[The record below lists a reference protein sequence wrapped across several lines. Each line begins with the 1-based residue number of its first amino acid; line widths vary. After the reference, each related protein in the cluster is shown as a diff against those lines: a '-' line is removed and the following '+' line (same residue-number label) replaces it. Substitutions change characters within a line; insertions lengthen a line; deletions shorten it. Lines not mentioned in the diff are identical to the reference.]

1 MNIWLVSIFEQTPID
16 KVYSTRFISIGNEAV
31 RRGHTVTFFAS
42 TFKHNTKNQRFN
54 ETTVIDIEENYKLV
68 FVKSIGYKKNISFRR
83 LISHYFFASEA
94 LNEMQ
99 AYPKPDVI
107 LMAYPPI
114 GLADKVSSWAKK
126 NNIPVV
132 LDIIDPWPDFSFAFP
147 SYIKPFIELL
157 TFPLNF
163 RLERAL
169 KGIQAVTSISKEYI
183 QWAISKVN
191 SIPIQKVFYPAADF
205 KLVNGQI
212 KEIAKTE
219 VKDYSVFSIIY
230 AGSLGKSYDLGCI
243 LRCAALLEESHP
255 NIVFKIAGAGTQEI
269 EVKTYADNHK
279 NLTYFGR
286 LNKDDLMK
294 QYFHS
299 DLGLTQHIKG
309 AKQSVTYKLFDLL
322 ASELPILNS
331 LESEM
336 KDIILENKVG
346 LHNHPGDEVGL
357 KDNILKFYNDRNLL
371 NQYKLNGL
379 KLTLEKG
386 QNEVVYNKFV
396 DLLEEFKIKT
406 I

>member
-1 MNIWLVSIFEQTPID
+1 MNIWLVSIFEQTPVD
-16 KVYSTRFISIGNEAV
+16 KVYSTRFISIGNEAI
-31 RRGHTVTFFAS
+31 RGGHKVTFFAS

-54 ETTVIDIEENYKLV
+54 KTTVIDSEENYKLV
-68 FVKSIGYKKNISFRR
+68 FVKSMGYKKNISFKR

-94 LNEMQ
+94 LKEMKT
-99 AYPKPDVI
+99 YPKPDVI

-114 GLADKVSSWAKK
+114 GLADKVTAWAKE
-126 NNIPVV
+126 NHIPVV

-147 SYIKPFIELL
+147 SYLKPFIELL
-157 TFPLNF
+157 TFPLNY

-169 KGIQAVTSISKEYI
+169 RGIRAVTSISREYI
-183 QWAISKVN
+183 SWATKKVP
-191 SIPIQKVFYPAADF
+191 SIPLQEVFYPAADF

-219 VKDYSVFSIIY
+219 VKDPSIFSVIY

-243 LRCAALLEESHP
+243 LKCAALLETSHP
-255 NIVFKIAGAGTQEI
+255 NIVFKIAGVGTQEND
-269 EVKTYADNHK
+269 VKDYAGSHK
-279 NLTYFGR
+279 NLIYYGR

-299 DLGLTQHIKG
+299 DLGMTQHIKG

-336 KDIILENKVG
+336 KEIILDNKVG
-346 LHNHPGDEVGL
+346 LHNNPGDAEGL
-357 KDNILKFYNDRNLL
+357 RDNILMFYNDRKML
-371 NQYKLNGL
+371 NEYKQNGL

-386 QNEVVYNKFV
+386 QNDVIYKGFI
-396 DLLEEFKIKT
+396 DLLEKQIK
-406 I
+406 